1 MNVPSRLPRKDQI
14 TMTVKLKY
22 TTLLLAEFISMLA
35 LSSCREELSMEEN
48 KSDGKISFH
57 IQSDS
62 ELQTKSSGHSIST
75 DYEICGETMTI
86 SLTTSDNTDCIHTE
100 DIGTRGPAFDNSD
113 EHQITAI
120 SVTSI
125 LADGSGGKLYFTE
138 DVDVDGGCGVVDR
151 FWPETPLSFF
161 AYSVSKDN
169 VTIIP
174 AFKREN
180 NQCIGSFSYALPTAA
195 ETSPRNDATA
205 QPDVVFAITPD
216 LTRPADGCVD
226 LEFHHALS
234 ALVFKV
240 GKMPTDVILN
250 SITIKGVYS
259 SGICNM
265 TVDSERDVTFEW
277 TYDERELQDAT
288 YTEEIGKLAITGEQI
303 GGEEAVFMMLPQ
315 DLSEDA
321 TLQLSFTYRGEDASF
336 EKNFKEIIESW
347 EADHKYEFTIGIPS
361 GVEVEV
367 DDKVSADQTVKSDL
381 RITNTGLED
390 IYVRAMLHGEWV
402 TGSGDDEVVIACWSI
417 DRDGTF
423 IGFNTADWLYSS
435 VDGYYYYI
443 HPLKVGYDAID
454 LFDRYEVNTV
464 PPVIGTELRLSVVS
478 QAVALRDPA

>member
-1 MNVPSRLPRKDQI
+1 
-14 TMTVKLKY
+14 
-22 TTLLLAEFISMLA
+22 MLA

-62 ELQTKSSGHSIST
+62 ELQTKSSGHSIFT

-100 DIGTRGPAFDNSD
+100 DIGTRGAAFDNSD
-113 EHQITAI
+113 GHQITAL

-138 DVDVDGGCGVVDR
+138 DVDIDGGCGVSDR

-250 SITIKGVYS
+250 SIAIGGVYS
-259 SGICNM
+259 SGDCNM
-265 TVDSERDVTFEW
+265 TPGADNNVIFEW
-277 TYDERELQDAT
+277 SGQKTLGK
-288 YTEEIGKLAITGEQI
+288 YTESIGKKAVAGEQM
-303 GGEEAVFMMLPQ
+303 G
-315 DLSEDA
+315 
-321 TLQLSFTYRGEDASF
+321 GEDAIFMMIPQTLGDAAKLILSF
-336 EKNFKEIIESW
+336 SISGQKYSLEKSFKEIIAAW
-347 EADHKYEFTIGIPS
+347 EADKKYVFTIGLPDEIE
-361 GVEVEV
+361 VEVE
-367 DDKVSADQTVKSDL
+367 DQVVGAVKQDVT
-381 RITNTGLED
+381 ITNTGNSPG
-390 IYVRAMLHGEWV
+390 YVRAAIIGYWVNNKGDVTMPWLESDGEFDWGNEWSQYWKK
-402 TGSGDDEVVIACWSI
+402 GS
-417 DRDGTF
+417 DGF
-423 IGFNTADWLYSS
+423 
-435 VDGYYYYI
+435 YYYLRPVPAKTATAY
-443 HPLKVGYDAID
+443 P
-454 LFDRYEVNTV
+454 LFDTYTLNTSTN
-464 PPVIGTELRLSVVS
+464 IGTNHAFLTLELNI
-478 QAVALRDPA
+478 AVQIIMEKDKALWPEIKSPVTL

>member
-1 MNVPSRLPRKDQI
+1 
-14 TMTVKLKY
+14 
-22 TTLLLAEFISMLA
+22 MLA

-62 ELQTKSSGHSIST
+62 ELQTKSSGHSIFT

-86 SLTTSDNTDCIHTE
+86 SLTTSDNTDCIYAE
-100 DIGTRGPAFDNSD
+100 DIGSRGPAFDNSD
-113 EHQITAI
+113 GHQITAI

-138 DVDVDGGCGVVDR
+138 DVDIDGGCGVSDR

-169 VTIIP
+169 VKIIP

-250 SITIKGVYS
+250 SIAIGGVYS
-259 SGICNM
+259 SGDCNM
-265 TVDSERDVTFEW
+265 TPGADNNVIFEW
-277 TYDERELQDAT
+277 SGQKTLGK
-288 YTEEIGKLAITGEQI
+288 YTESIGKKAVAGEQM
-303 GGEEAVFMMLPQ
+303 G
-315 DLSEDA
+315 
-321 TLQLSFTYRGEDASF
+321 GEDAIFMMIPQTLGDAAKLILSF
-336 EKNFKEIIESW
+336 SISGQKYSLEKSFKEIIAAW
-347 EADHKYEFTIGIPS
+347 EADKKYVFTIGLPDEIE
-361 GVEVEV
+361 VEVE
-367 DDKVSADQTVKSDL
+367 DQVVGAVKQDVT
-381 RITNTGLED
+381 ITNTGSSPG
-390 IYVRAMLHGEWV
+390 YVRAAIIGYWVNNKGDVTMPWLESDGEFDWGNEWSQYWKK
-402 TGSGDDEVVIACWSI
+402 GS
-417 DRDGTF
+417 DGF
-423 IGFNTADWLYSS
+423 
-435 VDGYYYYI
+435 YYYL
-443 HPLKVGYDAID
+443 HPVPAKAATEYP
-454 LFDRYEVNTV
+454 LFDTYTLNTSTN
-464 PPVIGTELRLSVVS
+464 IGTNHAFLTLELNI
-478 QAVALRDPA
+478 AVQIIMEKDKALWPEIKSPVTL

>member
-1 MNVPSRLPRKDQI
+1 
-14 TMTVKLKY
+14 MTVKLKY

-62 ELQTKSSGHSIST
+62 ELQTKSSGHSIFT

-100 DIGTRGPAFDNSD
+100 DIGTRGAAFDNSD
-113 EHQITAI
+113 GHQITAI

-138 DVDVDGGCGVVDR
+138 DVDIDGGCGVSDR

-250 SITIKGVYS
+250 SIAIGGVYS
-259 SGICNM
+259 SGDCNM
-265 TVDSERDVTFEW
+265 TPGADNNVIFEW
-277 TYDERELQDAT
+277 SGQKTLGK
-288 YTEEIGKLAITGEQI
+288 YTESIGKKAVAGEQM
-303 GGEEAVFMMLPQ
+303 G
-315 DLSEDA
+315 
-321 TLQLSFTYRGEDASF
+321 GEDAIFMMIPQTLGDAAKLILSF
-336 EKNFKEIIESW
+336 SISGQEYSLEKSFKEIIAAW
-347 EADHKYEFTIGIPS
+347 EADKKYVFTIGLPDEIE
-361 GVEVEV
+361 VEVE
-367 DDKVSADQTVKSDL
+367 DQVVGAVKQDVT
-381 RITNTGLED
+381 ITNTGNSPG
-390 IYVRAMLHGEWV
+390 YVRAAIIGYWVNNKGDVTMPWLESDGEFDWGNEWNQYWKK
-402 TGSGDDEVVIACWSI
+402 GS
-417 DRDGTF
+417 DGF
-423 IGFNTADWLYSS
+423 
-435 VDGYYYYI
+435 YYYLRPVPAKTATAY
-443 HPLKVGYDAID
+443 P
-454 LFDRYEVNTV
+454 LFDTYTLNTSTN
-464 PPVIGTELRLSVVS
+464 IGTNHAFLTLELNI
-478 QAVALRDPA
+478 AVQIIMEKDKALWPEISSL

>member
-1 MNVPSRLPRKDQI
+1 
-14 TMTVKLKY
+14 
-22 TTLLLAEFISMLA
+22 MLA

-62 ELQTKSSGHSIST
+62 ELQTKSSGHSIFT

-100 DIGTRGPAFDNSD
+100 DIGTRGAAFDNSD
-113 EHQITAI
+113 GHQITAI

-138 DVDVDGGCGVVDR
+138 DVDIDGGCGVSDR

-250 SITIKGVYS
+250 SIAIGGVYS
-259 SGICNM
+259 SGDCNM
-265 TVDSERDVTFEW
+265 TPGADNNVIFEW
-277 TYDERELQDAT
+277 SGQKTLGK
-288 YTEEIGKLAITGEQI
+288 YTESIGKKAVAGEQM
-303 GGEEAVFMMLPQ
+303 G
-315 DLSEDA
+315 
-321 TLQLSFTYRGEDASF
+321 GEDAIFMMIPQTLGDAAKLILSF
-336 EKNFKEIIESW
+336 SISGQEYSLEKSFKEIIAAW
-347 EADHKYEFTIGIPS
+347 EADKKYVFTIGLPDEIE
-361 GVEVEV
+361 VEVE
-367 DDKVSADQTVKSDL
+367 DQVVGAVKQDVI
-381 RITNTGLED
+381 ITNTGNSPG
-390 IYVRAMLHGEWV
+390 YVRAAIIGYWV
-402 TGSGDDEVVIACWSI
+402 NNKGDVTMPWLESDGKFVWGDQWSQYWKKGS
-417 DRDGTF
+417 DGF
-423 IGFNTADWLYSS
+423 
-435 VDGYYYYI
+435 YYYLRPVPAKTATAY
-443 HPLKVGYDAID
+443 P
-454 LFDRYEVNTV
+454 LFDTYTLNTSTN
-464 PPVIGTELRLSVVS
+464 IGTNHAFLTLELNI
-478 QAVALRDPA
+478 AVQIIMEKDKALWPEIKSPVTL

>member
-1 MNVPSRLPRKDQI
+1 MTDDRITFYIVDPNEPS
-14 TMTVKLKY
+14 
-22 TTLLLAEFISMLA
+22 
-35 LSSCREELSMEEN
+35 
-48 KSDGKISFH
+48 
-57 IQSDS
+57 
-62 ELQTKSSGHSIST
+62 TKSSEVSQIIALEVG
-75 DYEICGETMTI
+75 GEKI
-86 SLTTSDNTDCIHTE
+86 DLTLTVEDNAAINTTPETRGAAYDNTTHLIPSIDV
-100 DIGTRGPAFDNSD
+100 S
-113 EHQITAI
+113 AI
-120 SVTSI
+120 
-125 LADGSGGKLYFTE
+125 LEQGNGGKSYFKNETVVITSE
-138 DVDVDGGCGVVDR
+138 KGVSDR
-151 FWPETPLSFF
+151 FWPDQRLSFF
-161 AYSVSKDN
+161 AYAVSKDN
-169 VTIIP
+169 VSVSP
-174 AFKREN
+174 SFAREN
-180 NQCIGSFSYALPTAA
+180 GVCKGSFNYALPAA
-195 ETSPRNDATA
+195 AISSPKKDATN

-216 LTRPADGCVD
+216 QSQAQNSGVVD

-259 SGICNM
+259 SGTCNM

-277 TYDERELQDAT
+277 TYDERELQDAI
-288 YTEEIGKLAITGEQI
+288 YTEEIGELAIAGEQI

-321 TLQLSFTYRGEDASF
+321 TLQLSFTYRGEDASL

-478 QAVALRDPA
+478 QAVALRDVEKAWGYAVSKDPSTGKLKLVL

>member
-1 MNVPSRLPRKDQI
+1 
-14 TMTVKLKY
+14 
-22 TTLLLAEFISMLA
+22 MLA

-62 ELQTKSSGHSIST
+62 ELQTKNRGHSIST

-100 DIGTRGPAFDNSD
+100 DIGTRGPAFNNSD
-113 EHQITAI
+113 GHQITAI

-226 LEFHHALS
+226 LKFHHALS

-250 SITIKGVYS
+250 SIAIGGVYS
-259 SGICNM
+259 SGDCNM
-265 TVDSERDVTFEW
+265 TPGADNNVIFEW
-277 TYDERELQDAT
+277 SGQKTLGK
-288 YTEEIGKLAITGEQI
+288 YTESIGKKAVAGEQM
-303 GGEEAVFMMLPQ
+303 G
-315 DLSEDA
+315 
-321 TLQLSFTYRGEDASF
+321 GEDAIFMMIPQTLGDAAKLILSF
-336 EKNFKEIIESW
+336 SISGQEYSLEKSFKEIIAAW
-347 EADHKYEFTIGIPS
+347 EADKKYVFTIGIPS

-402 TGSGDDEVVIACWSI
+402 TGSGDDEVVIAYWSI

-478 QAVALRDPA
+478 QAVALRDVEKAWGYAVSKDPSTGKLKLVL